1 MLNRIISPTLVRLAA
16 IALTAFALHPS
27 AALAASKCH
36 IGKVADLPITMNNL
50 RPVIPTKINGQEA
63 KFILDSGA
71 FYSMISSATASILKL
86 KLQPGPW
93 GMRMVGIGGST
104 DVQVANV
111 KEFQIVG
118 VTVKNVEFL
127 VGGSEV
133 GYAGLLGQNL
143 LELFDVEYDLAN
155 GAIRLFKTEDCGHVG
170 FAYWVKPDQTFS
182 MMSIDRIEPRH
193 PHTIGEAYLNGEKI
207 RVMFDS
213 GAYTS
218 GLSLR
223 AAAKAGIKPDSPGVV
238 ESGYTHGI
246 GRGAVKT
253 YVGTFGSFKIGDS
266 EEIKNA
272 KLRFADLGLEDVD
285 MLVGADFFISHRI
298 FVANKEHRLFLTYN
312 GGPVFDLSKKMAV
325 ADADSGDAHNVAAA
339 LPDSMAPAAAEKVA
353 AGAAPADAA
362 ELARRGSAQ
371 AARRDFAPAL
381 ANLTKAIEMS
391 PDDPEYYFQRANA
404 YSANGQADLALADLD
419 RVISLK
425 QDFLPAYIP
434 RAEIKLWKK
443 DKPAAMAD
451 LDAADH
457 LAPKA
462 ADLRFELG
470 EVYEKNDRL
479 PAAIEQYGLWIDNHP
494 DDSRM
499 VTAWA
504 NRCYSRM
511 LQNQDLNDALSDCS
525 RALRRADKTAKN
537 YPYLIA
543 NRGFVRLRQGDYAKA
558 IGDFNDALKMMSG
571 NARALYGR
579 AVAESRQNKK
589 SESAADLAAAKAAEA
604 NITERFERHGIAP

>member
-1 MLNRIISPTLVRLAA
+1 VPSRPISPTLSLLAVV
-16 IALTAFALHPS
+16 ALTASALDAS
-27 AALAASKCH
+27 AGPAASKCH
-36 IGKVADLPITMNNL
+36 ISKVADLPITMNDL
-50 RPVIPTKINGQEA
+50 RPVVSTKINGQDA

-71 FYSMISSATASILKL
+71 AFSMISSATASMLKL
-86 KLQPGPW
+86 KLGPVW
-93 GMRMVGIGGST
+93 GLRMAGVGGST
-104 DVQVANV
+104 DVELATV
-111 KEFQIVG
+111 KEFELAG
-118 VTVKNVEFL
+118 ATLKNVEFL

-155 GAIRLFKTEDCGHVG
+155 GAIRLFKTEDCEHLGL
-170 FAYWVKPDQTFS
+170 AYWLKPGQTFS
-182 MMSIDRIEPRH
+182 YMKVEGIDPRH
-193 PHTIGEAYLNGEKI
+193 PHTIGEAHLNGEKI

-213 GAYTS
+213 GANTS

-223 AAAKAGIKPDSPGVV
+223 AAAKAGIKPDSPGVTDG
-238 ESGYTHGI
+238 GYALGI

-253 YVGTFGSFKIGDS
+253 YLATFGTFQIGDS
-266 EEIKNA
+266 EEIRNA
-272 KLRFADLGLEDVD
+272 KLRFADLGLDDVD

-312 GGPVFDLSKKMAV
+312 GGAVFDLSKKTAV
-325 ADADSGDAHNVAAA
+325 AGSGDGDTHDAPVPAATDA
-339 LPDSMAPAAAEKVA
+339 ADAAEKTA
-353 AGAAPADAA
+353 AATAPADAA

-381 ANLTKAIEMS
+381 ANLTKAIEMN
-391 PDDPEYYFQRANA
+391 PGDPEFYFQRANA
-404 YSANGQADLALADLD
+404 YSANGQPDLALADFD

-425 QDFLPAYIP
+425 QDFLAAYIP

-451 LDAADH
+451 LDAVDR

-462 ADLRFELG
+462 ADLRFQLG
-470 EVYEKNDRL
+470 EIYEKNDRL
-479 PAAIEQYGLWIDNHP
+479 PAAIEQYGLWINNHP

-499 VTAWA
+499 VSAWE

-511 LQNQDLNDALSDCS
+511 LQNQNLNDALSDCS
-525 RALRRADKTAKN
+525 KALRRADKSAKN
-537 YPYLIA
+537 YPNLIV

-558 IGDFNDALKMMSG
+558 FEDFNDVLKKMPD

-579 AVAESRQNKK
+579 AVTESRQNKK
-589 SESAADLAAAKAAEA
+589 SESVADLAAANAAA
-604 NITERFERHGIAP
+604 AVMVERFERYGIAP